1 MGLKPDFLLHGKNIN
16 HESEQSAEKNIWPQK
31 GESGRRCEKTAHS
44 GTL

>member
-16 HESEQSAEKNIWPQK
+16 HVSEETAEKNIWPQE
-31 GESGRRCEKTAHS
+31 GASDRRFEKTAHS

>member
-16 HESEQSAEKNIWPQK
+16 HVSEWSTEENIWLQQ
-31 GESGRRCEKTAHS
+31 GASDRRLEKTAHS